1 MDLTN
6 RLFLAVGL
14 SDLARGDVVAAL
26 DGFAIPGSLVRPAGW
41 HLTLRFLGSADE
53 VATDRVTAAVA
64 QSRLGAA
71 FAMTLEGL
79 GAFPNPRRATVI
91 WLGVTRGEERLHQ
104 LADLCEEAAQTA
116 GFPPEDRPFHPHLT
130 LSRVRPTENVVD
142 LLAQDPS
149 PPVRTRVD
157 RVTLFRSHLGQGG
170 AVYEPLEEFPLA

>member
-64 QSRLGAA
+64 QSPLGAG
-71 FAMTLEGL
+71 FVMTIAGL

-91 WLGVTRGEERLHQ
+91 WLGVTRGEDRLTE
-104 LADLCEEAAQTA
+104 LAELCEEAAQSA

-130 LSRVRPTENVVD
+130 LSRVRPAENVAD
-142 LLAQDPS
+142 LLAS
-149 PPVRTRVD
+149 EPPPPIRTTVD
-157 RVTLFRSHLGQGG
+157 RVTLFRSHLGRGG
-170 AVYEPLEEFPLA
+170 AVYEPIEEFPLS